1 MGGGVWEQTRFVV
14 GKIGIDSCG
23 DKPLQDAFK
32 AAALCSQDTM
42 IPTHPPLNCVAGGVG
57 EGDSY
62 WVALRR
68 CSGETLSGW
77 KGYVVRCPYFLGLR

>member
-32 AAALCSQDTM
+32 DAALCSQYTM
-42 IPTHPPLNCVAGGVG
+42 IPRARAGLGQAMSM
-57 EGDSY
+57 EG
-62 WVALRR
+62 
-68 CSGETLSGW
+68 
-77 KGYVVRCPYFLGLR
+77 

>member
-32 AAALCSQDTM
+32 AAALCSRETM
-42 IPTHPPLNCVAGGVG
+42 IPRARLGQAMSM
-57 EGDSY
+57 EG
-62 WVALRR
+62 
-68 CSGETLSGW
+68 
-77 KGYVVRCPYFLGLR
+77 

>member
-42 IPTHPPLNCVAGGVG
+42 IPTHPPLNLKQELLENGVHIG
-57 EGDSY
+57 
-62 WVALRR
+62 
-68 CSGETLSGW
+68 
-77 KGYVVRCPYFLGLR
+77 